1 MGSNGSA
8 PSAPGSRRRQ
18 PPPPIG
24 IFRIGAEGAHWPFVM
39 GPKVA
44 CGPMESLGPRG
55 PFAGSDRSEPSAPD
69 IRIFFLFCLFFL
81 LFFTTILSYFP
92 YPGIVDLWSG
102 AFGALQLYKP
112 VGGAL

>member
-1 MGSNGSA
+1 MGSNGSHRGA
-8 PSAPGSRRRQ
+8 PKAPT
-18 PPPPIG
+18 PPPIG

-55 PFAGSDRSEPSAPD
+55 PFAGSDRSAPSAPD
-69 IRIFFLFCLFFL
+69 IRIFFLFCHFFL
-81 LFFTTILSYFP
+81 LFFWTKGLLSSFP

-102 AFGALQLYKP
+102 AFGAHQLYKP